1 MQMVVKSFLNVPT
14 PAGVVSLRHISANG
28 ADERSIVDAK
38 MWPELKSVIGK
49 VYHNRIVS
57 NGCTVLLDFFNKTL
71 TFEVTAIVP
80 YDFTDQFGDL
90 EAKLE
95 QLKLAEQQE
104 EEAAAAQF
112 LISRRTEFELNFR
125 ANEDDTKEESQP
137 IVNKMQLI
145 GGLDETISKLR
156 QYMRLAF
163 GQTKSLAGIQISRT
177 VLLYGPPGCGKSLL
191 CDALAQE
198 SGALIVKVNA
208 SEIFS
213 KYFGETE
220 TNLLAYFERV
230 YKNYPK
236 PTVLIVKE
244 LVNVCAKENKED
256 SAKRVL
262 SAFLNALDNIHS
274 RREGSRCLLLAT
286 TSNIENIN
294 VAARRCGRI
303 DIEMEIPVPN
313 PLGREAI
320 LQRHLAAIRN
330 NLSSENVRW
339 LANNTHGFV
348 GADLASLIGKA
359 ALHSIN
365 VTATTTT
372 TDEPITLSLCHVN
385 AVFATVKPSA
395 MREVLIE
402 CPNVKWSDI
411 GGQDELKLQ
420 LKQAIEWPLTNPE
433 RFQRLGIQPPRGIL
447 MFGPPGCS
455 KTMIAKALATES
467 KVNFLSIKG
476 PELFSMWVGESER
489 AVRDLFRKARQVA
502 PAIIFFDE
510 IDAIG
515 GERSAAGSSVKER
528 VLAQMLTE
536 MDGVNALQNVTI
548 VAATNRP
555 DLIDKALMRPGR
567 IDRIVYVRLPDAA
580 TRREIFRIRFEQMP
594 IAADV
599 NVTDLV
605 DCTDGYSGAE
615 VQAVCQEAALKA
627 LEEDFDCVTVAKK
640 DFAKALHAV
649 QPRTGPELL
658 KLYEDYVAKF

>member
-1 MQMVVKSFLNVPT
+1 MEDMQLVVESYSELPI
-14 PAGVVSLRHISANG
+14 PAGTVSLRETNG
-28 ADERSIVDAK
+28 HVVDAK
-38 MWPELKSVIGK
+38 MWPDLKLVIGK
-49 VYHNRIVS
+49 EYNNRIVTS
-57 NGCTVLLDFFNKTL
+57 GSVVSLEFFNKTL
-71 TFEVTAIVP
+71 TFEVTAVVP
-80 YDFTDQFGDL
+80 YDFTEQFGDL
-90 EAKLE
+90 ELKLE
-95 QLKLAEQQE
+95 QLKIDDG
-104 EEAAAAQF
+104 AAKNVDQF
-112 LISRRTEFELNFR
+112 LISRRTEFELKL
-125 ANEDDTKEESQP
+125 ATDDAAEVVP

-145 GGLDETISKLR
+145 GGLDRTISELR
-156 QYMRLAF
+156 EYMKLAF
-163 GQTKSLAGIQISRT
+163 GQTKSMAGMQISRS
-177 VLLYGPPGCGKSLL
+177 VLLYGLPGCGKSLL
-191 CDALAQE
+191 CAALAQE
-198 SGALIVKVNA
+198 SGAAVITVNA

-213 KYFGETE
+213 KFFGETE
-220 TNLLAYFERV
+220 ANLLGYFDRV

-236 PTVLIVKE
+236 PTILIIEE
-244 LVNVCAKENKED
+244 LLSVCAKEPKED
-256 SAKRVL
+256 SAKRVQ
-262 SAFLNALDNIHS
+262 SAFLNALDSIHS
-274 RREGSRCLLLAT
+274 RLEGSRCFVLTT
-286 TSNIENIN
+286 TSNIELLNP
-294 VAARRCGRI
+294 AARRSGRI
-303 DIEMEIPVPN
+303 DIEIEISVPN
-313 PLGREAI
+313 PIGREAI
-320 LQRHLAAIRN
+320 LRRHLSAIAN
-330 NLSSENVRW
+330 DLTAENVLW
-339 LANNTHGFV
+339 LAHNTHGFV
-348 GADLASLIGKA
+348 GADLASLISKA
-359 ALHSIN
+359 AVHSIN
-365 VTATTTT
+365 EAAAAAAAV
-372 TDEPITLSLCHVN
+372 EPKLSMANVN

-420 LKQAIEWPLTNPE
+420 LKQAIEWPLTHPE

-515 GERSAAGSSVKER
+515 GERSSGGAASSVKER

-580 TRREIFRIRFEQMP
+580 TRREIFRIAFVRMP
-594 IAADV
+594 IADDV
-599 NVTDLV
+599 DVADLV
-605 DCTDGYSGAE
+605 DCTEGYSGAE

-627 LEEDFDCVTVAKK
+627 LEDDFDCASVARK
-640 DFAKALHAV
+640 DFAKALHTV
-649 QPRTGPELL
+649 QPRTGAELL
-658 KLYEDYVAKF
+658 KLYEDYVTKS